1 MRRDIALQLG
11 VKSFLKPDAV
21 PTVHVANE
29 APKISEEMSDR
40 DRRQIVRSAIITPK
54 PIETTTSDIGDDV
67 EEADDNKELDSR
79 VESNI
84 ACENCKS
91 NKAKIVYLQKKVSKL
106 KKKRAEL
113 YAKIEQLTNTDV
125 MPEDMDAS
133 SLSGYIMDSG
143 SDDNGLDEVHVSQDL
158 SLENEDEED
167 WATLEESA
175 DSTDT
180 EDDGNQ
186 FVSRNLVRHVLAIS
200 HFNENLN
207 REARTALDGS
217 VCYSVVYPKFK
228 LGEEVVREVAIPP
241 TYAYVDNIRNV
252 LFSTPLE
259 ELGSV
264 LDKYT
269 RKVPEPLTA
278 QFPNRRQKNDAISEY
293 ILKQSTTTPMYPT
306 GWQWSSVVP
315 TKVTTEPTN

>member
-1 MRRDIALQLG
+1 MASRVENQSRGGKRCVAGGPNLVSCGNSQYTDGVSVHLFPDKEKDNARHQKWVQFVRRYRPGWVPSKTSILCGSHFEESSFTMRRDIALQLG

-40 DRRQIVRSAIITPK
+40 DRKQIVRSAIVTPK
-54 PIETTTSDIGDDV
+54 SIETTTSDIGDDV
-67 EEADDNKELDSR
+67 EEANDNKELDSR

-84 ACENCKS
+84 A
-91 NKAKIVYLQKKVSKL
+91 Y
-106 KKKRAEL
+106 
-113 YAKIEQLTNTDV
+113 
-125 MPEDMDAS
+125 MDAS

-186 FVSRNLVRHVLAIS
+186 FVSRNLVR
-200 HFNENLN
+200 
-207 REARTALDGS
+207 
-217 VCYSVVYPKFK
+217 
-228 LGEEVVREVAIPP
+228 
-241 TYAYVDNIRNV
+241 
-252 LFSTPLE
+252 
-259 ELGSV
+259 
-264 LDKYT
+264 
-269 RKVPEPLTA
+269 
-278 QFPNRRQKNDAISEY
+278 
-293 ILKQSTTTPMYPT
+293 
-306 GWQWSSVVP
+306 
-315 TKVTTEPTN
+315 VTLHSM